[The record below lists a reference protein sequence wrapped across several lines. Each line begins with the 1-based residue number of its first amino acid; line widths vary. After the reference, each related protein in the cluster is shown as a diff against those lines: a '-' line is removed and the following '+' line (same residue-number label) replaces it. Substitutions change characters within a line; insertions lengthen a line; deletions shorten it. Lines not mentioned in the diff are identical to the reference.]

1 MQVFSQVSHR
11 QVTKES
17 ARHKTM
23 CSIAVAASSSEAAS
37 DHITP
42 PANPSTPLLFF
53 YRSLHHH
60 HHHHL
65 YTILKDLR
73 VRDRHPPP
81 TRVVVPLCS
90 HASFGILRCA
100 LQGGHEGS
108 PRCSRR
114 AAGTVRCAANY
125 TPLSPISFVERAAAV
140 YGVRTAVVY
149 GERRHSWRETR
160 DRCVRVAAA
169 LATRFGLARG
179 DVVRRPFS
187 CFAYHVCKL
196 QVACESDASTNSQIL
211 LSQSCPLR
219 KR

>member
-1 MQVFSQVSHR
+1 M
-11 QVTKES
+11 
-17 ARHKTM
+17 
-23 CSIAVAASSSEAAS
+23 
-37 DHITP
+37 P
-42 PANPSTPLLFF
+42 G
-53 YRSLHHH
+53 
-60 HHHHL
+60 
-65 YTILKDLR
+65 
-73 VRDRHPPP
+73 
-81 TRVVVPLCS
+81 TR
-90 HASFGILRCA
+90 RCA
-100 LQGGHEGS
+100 VLQWLLHRPKQHRITSRLQQTPGGHEGS